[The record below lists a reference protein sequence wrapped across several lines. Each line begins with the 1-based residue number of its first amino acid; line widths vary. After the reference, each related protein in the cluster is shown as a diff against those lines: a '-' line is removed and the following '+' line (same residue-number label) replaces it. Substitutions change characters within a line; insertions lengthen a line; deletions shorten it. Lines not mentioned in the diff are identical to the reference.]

1 MDISDHYSCN
11 LDLVRIL
18 EAIKKAYPTGASK
31 YQLAPI
37 DQLHIGGIRAS
48 EKLLTLLNDSERVL
62 EVGSGTGGLMRLA
75 SELGIKIT
83 GLDISHRLN
92 YLNHFLWRLS
102 YSYQLQP
109 QCGIVTGDAHNLP
122 FSNDSF
128 NAIVLQ
134 HSLLN
139 MPDTKQVM
147 HECYRVLQQSGRLIL
162 HEIIQGDKGH
172 NMLFPVPWASSAGDS
187 FLHTE
192 KELQILF
199 NQAGFKVQQVS
210 DWTDEAL
217 IWRKKQAEK
226 ESDSHNC
233 AVLEPSMLLGDSF
246 AQMAENVMNNLSTG
260 SIKVM
265 EMVLSKKS

>member
-1 MDISDHYSCN
+1 MDLSDHYSCN
-11 LDLVRIL
+11 LDLERIL

-48 EKLLTLLNDSERVL
+48 EKLLTLLNDSERIL

-75 SELGIKIT
+75 SELGIQIT

-92 YLNHFLWRLS
+92 YLNHYLWHFS
-102 YSYQLQP
+102 SSCQLQP
-109 QCGIVTGDAHNLP
+109 QCRIVTGDAHNLP
-122 FSNDSF
+122 FLNNSF

-139 MPDTKQVM
+139 MPDTQQVM
-147 HECYRVLQQSGRLIL
+147 HECHRVLQPSGRLIL
-162 HEIIQGDKGH
+162 HEIIQGDKGQS
-172 NMLFPVPWASSAGDS
+172 MLFPVPWASSEDDS

-192 KELQILF
+192 KELQNLF
-199 NQAGFKVQQVS
+199 NQAGFEVQQVS

-217 IWRKKQAEK
+217 IWRKKQAQK
-226 ESDSHNC
+226 ENDSHNC
-233 AVLEPSMLLGDSF
+233 AVLEPKMILGDSF

-260 SIKVM
+260 AIRVM
-265 EMVLSKKS
+265 EIVLSKKS